1 VSDVT
6 LWQGDC
12 LDRMREIA
20 DASVDAVIADPP
32 YGIGYHHGGFHGEQ
46 CEGGKGSARK
56 TSSRVEWSTIEG
68 DDEPDGAW
76 LSEAYRVMREG
87 AAIYIM
93 TRWDVEPEWRRLL
106 KDAGF
111 LIKQRLTWHKRST
124 GRGDIDGTFS
134 PTCEDVLFASKGRH
148 VLSHRPSMLLD
159 VGCVPTWEKRHHPH
173 QKPIALPRVLIE
185 ASTKH
190 GDVVLDP
197 FAGSGTTA
205 VACMKA
211 GRRCIAIELDKQY
224 IPIIELRVRGAET
237 PLFAALDE
245 DR

>member
-1 VSDVT
+1 
-6 LWQGDC
+6 
-12 LDRMREIA
+12 M
-20 DASVDAVIADPP
+20 PP
-32 YGIGYHHGGFHGEQ
+32 WMP
-46 CEGGKGSARK
+46 
-56 TSSRVEWSTIEG
+56 SSRTPPMGSGIITVASTG
-68 DDEPDGAW
+68 NNAKGVRGLPGRLRPGSNGRPSRA
-76 LSEAYRVMREG
+76 
-87 AAIYIM
+87 M
-93 TRWDVEPEWRRLL
+93 TNRTGPGSPRWDVEPEWRRLL

-211 GRRCIAIELDKQY
+211 GRRCIAIELDTQY